1 MESGAREYAGIEKLL
16 ETEPFIICPVHGDSM
31 YPFINEDRDFVRL
44 EKPHGVLAPYDLPL
58 YRRPSGKLVLHRII
72 EVHRGYYVICGDNRS
87 FRENVPYD
95 WVVAV
100 STGVIRDGRYIA
112 ADSEEYKQYL
122 EENVVGV
129 VPETRRVR
137 RKILNEWYTVLSLCS
152 ALLGRGRS
160 KIYEDCYPPRLM
172 QILRKLSLAS
182 ALAPCFTETVSEK
195 LGREVRS
202 LHDETAAL
210 RAEERRI
217 LAALAGA
224 DISLVSLDLWHA
236 DSRLDGVC
244 GGAELGSALVSAS
257 DAERAETV
265 MRSLGY
271 ECKRA
276 RDGGTV
282 CHRTDTN
289 GNAQDRKVP
298 ERKVSS
304 GAVSGSYCDAAEAF
318 VIYSDAALPSCF
330 SLSAIIDRARKCGYS
345 RCDLSGVVGRVGSV
359 DADECRDAVDTRC
372 DDGGTECRR
381 IGSDDCSP
389 GGEKLILPQKR
400 DLLELMCAGYVG
412 RYLPIVTS
420 LVAALWRGELS
431 NSSENNETEH
441 MYDTAKK
448 TLESDMFAE
457 PYPDYKALCAAFGY
471 AGIPTSDAPSENEK
485 RIAARM
491 STPLGRIF
499 PPLSVMQNYYPVL
512 YSAPVLLPA
521 CWCWRMLGA
530 AAGRILRRK

>member
-182 ALAPCFTETVSEK
+182 ALAPCFPETVSEK
-195 LGREVRS
+195 LGREVQLAPRRNGGSQSGGASHTCSACRSGHFARISRS
-202 LHDETAAL
+202 LACRFAFGWRL
-210 RAEERRI
+210 RRCRTRVGACVGIRCR
-217 LAALAGA
+217 ASRDGHALA
-224 DISLVSLDLWHA
+224 
-236 DSRLDGVC
+236 
-244 GGAELGSALVSAS
+244 
-257 DAERAETV
+257 
-265 MRSLGY
+265 
-271 ECKRA
+271 
-276 RDGGTV
+276 
-282 CHRTDTN
+282 
-289 GNAQDRKVP
+289 
-298 ERKVSS
+298 
-304 GAVSGSYCDAAEAF
+304 
-318 VIYSDAALPSCF
+318 
-330 SLSAIIDRARKCGYS
+330 
-345 RCDLSGVVGRVGSV
+345 
-359 DADECRDAVDTRC
+359 
-372 DDGGTECRR
+372 R
-381 IGSDDCSP
+381 I
-389 GGEKLILPQKR
+389 
-400 DLLELMCAGYVG
+400 
-412 RYLPIVTS
+412 
-420 LVAALWRGELS
+420 
-431 NSSENNETEH
+431 
-441 MYDTAKK
+441 
-448 TLESDMFAE
+448 
-457 PYPDYKALCAAFGY
+457 
-471 AGIPTSDAPSENEK
+471 
-485 RIAARM
+485 
-491 STPLGRIF
+491 
-499 PPLSVMQNYYPVL
+499 
-512 YSAPVLLPA
+512 
-521 CWCWRMLGA
+521 
-530 AAGRILRRK
+530 